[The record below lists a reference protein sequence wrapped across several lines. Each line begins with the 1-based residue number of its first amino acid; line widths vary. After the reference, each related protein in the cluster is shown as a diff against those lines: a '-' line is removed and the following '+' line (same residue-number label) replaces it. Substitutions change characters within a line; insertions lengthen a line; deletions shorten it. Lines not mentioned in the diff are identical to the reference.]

1 MAGRDECDGHL
12 IPRTLSCYLLIE
24 GKHHEHLIWSCWHSY
39 SLFHQAVHPNNK
51 LGTLIHDL
59 KQFTS
64 VFATP
69 IHQSV
74 PHIYVSALAFAPT
87 SSVIYELCRQFP
99 QSVRLRQ
106 GRMADWPRLVSV
118 FTGHSGGVNAV
129 AISPDGSLVVS
140 GSDDETIRFWN
151 AATGAAIGEPLTGHS
166 DRIRAVA
173 FSPDGTRVVS
183 GSYDE
188 TVRVWS

>member
-39 SLFHQAVHPNNK
+39 SLFHQAVHASDK
-51 LGTLIHDL
+51 LGTLIRDL
-59 KQFTS
+59 QQFTS

-69 IHQSV
+69 IHQSA

-106 GRMADWPRLVSV
+106 GRMADWPPLVTVYTS
-118 FTGHSGGVNAV
+118 HSNGVNTG
-129 AISPDGSLVVS
+129 AISPDDSLVVS
-140 GSDDETIRFWN
+140 GSGDQIIRFWDTM
-151 AATGAAIGEPLTGHS
+151 TGA
-166 DRIRAVA
+166 D
-173 FSPDGTRVVS
+173 S
-183 GSYDE
+183 G
-188 TVRVWS
+188 